1 MPRKK
6 ETLTLSVPPGAREQL
21 DLIAQQLGFFWGKS
35 PSPSALIAA
44 IANGTVRVS
53 PGEIIKGGQVNAL
66 RQAVEDLID
75 AGHIEEAK
83 SVITLLLEQGELE
96 APLRQEL
103 LRQVSQPLKG
113 FRAEIEE
120 LISEQQPFRLIY
132 RRPQGEVQEFVAC
145 YAETIF
151 YEKRFYL
158 QIWAPDV
165 PDSSD
170 IPELVH
176 NRCLRLDRIEG
187 ILPVSGTWRGYFDA
201 VNVEMRLFGGLAKAY
216 EPKPEDLKDDG
227 DTKERNITRKVV
239 NLFWFLREIR
249 RYTPDCVII
258 RPDSVCE
265 RAMKD
270 HEKTLNRY
278 REIQQDKG

>member
-21 DLIAQQLGFFWGKS
+21 DRIAQQLGFFWGKS
-35 PSPSALIAA
+35 PSPSALVAA
-44 IANGTVRVS
+44 IADGTVKVNL
-53 PGEIIKGGQVNAL
+53 EEVIKSGQVNAL
-66 RQAVEDLID
+66 RQAVDDLID

-83 SVITLLLEQGELE
+83 IVITLLLEQGELE
-96 APLRQEL
+96 APLRQKL

-132 RRPQGEVQEFVAC
+132 RRPKGEIQEFVAC
-145 YAETIF
+145 YAEVIF

-187 ILPVSGTWRGYFDA
+187 ILPVSGTWRGSFDA
-201 VNVEMRLFGGLAKAY
+201 VNVDMKLFGGLAKAY
-216 EPKPEDLKDDG
+216 EPKPEDIEDDG
-227 DTKERNITRKVV
+227 GTEERNITRKVI

-249 RYTPDCVII
+249 RYTPDCII
-258 RPDSVCE
+258 VRPDSVSE
-265 RAMKD
+265 RAIKD
-270 HEKTLNRY
+270 HQKTLNRY
-278 REIQQDKG
+278 QEIQQGKA